1 MIKSGDVVICI
12 DRLPAS
18 ALIVGQKY
26 TVEKVNG
33 GIVWL
38 DNGVVTFAER
48 LNVCTKDLLGQ
59 PLFE

>member
-1 MIKSGDVVICI
+1 VIKSGDVVICT

-33 GIVWL
+33 EIVWL
-38 DNGVVTFAER
+38 DNEIVTFAER
-48 LNVCTKDLLGQ
+48 FRKYETPDVSEL
-59 PLFE
+59 P

>member
-48 LNVCTKDLLGQ
+48 FRKHETLDVSEL
-59 PLFE
+59 P

>member
-1 MIKSGDVVICI
+1 MIKSGDVVICV

-33 GIVWL
+33 EIVWL

-48 LNVCTKDLLGQ
+48 FNVCAKDLL
-59 PLFE
+59 E